1 LLWRETH
8 CGKPA
13 KRFQCARLLYQSVA
27 GPLWEVAKRI
37 HVPVL
42 PLLDFRSVYG
52 AFRSLSRS

>member
-1 LLWRETH
+1 M
-8 CGKPA
+8 
-13 KRFQCARLLYQSVA
+13 LYQSVA